1 MRPDTAKTA
10 SAVLLATLLAASS
23 LPARQAGTQEPQE
36 PQKPAAGAPQAP
48 AQQPTPE
55 AAPCAGPEM
64 REFAFWIGEWDLVS
78 KVRPDPS
85 KETWT
90 EEKGTDSIRPILN
103 GCALLQE
110 WRGTVAGQ
118 PLNGMSLTSWVPG
131 EGGGEWQQ
139 AWVDDSGPNM
149 YFFRGKMADG
159 KMVLTRE
166 LSVDGKTAYR
176 RQVFSNI
183 KPDSLDW
190 VYEHSAD
197 GKSWTP
203 VWTIHYTRRR

>member
-1 MRPDTAKTA
+1 MRLDIAKTA
-10 SAVLLATLLAASS
+10 SAALLATLLTA
-23 LPARQAGTQEPQE
+23 LPVPAQQTGTPE
-36 PQKPAAGAPQAP
+36 PQKPAAGAQQAP
-48 AQQPTPE
+48 AQQPAPQ

-64 REFAFWIGEWDLVS
+64 RQFAFWIGEWDLVS
-78 KVRPDPS
+78 RVRADPS
-85 KETWT
+85 KDDWI
-90 EEKGTDSIRPILN
+90 EEKGTDSVRPILN

-118 PLNGMSLTSWVPG
+118 PIHGMSFTSYVPST
-131 EGGGEWQQ
+131 GEWQQ

-149 YFFRGKMADG
+149 YHFRGKMQDG

-166 LSVDGKTAYR
+166 LTVDGKTAYR
-176 RQVFSNI
+176 RQVFFNM

-190 VYEHSAD
+190 VYEHSTD

-203 VWTIHYTRRR
+203 VWTIRYTRRR

>member
-1 MRPDTAKTA
+1 MRPDITKTA
-10 SAVLLATLLAASS
+10 SAALLAAA
-23 LPARQAGTQEPQE
+23 LLAAPPVPAQQAGTPE
-36 PQKPAAGAPQAP
+36 PQKPAAEAQPAP
-48 AQQPTPE
+48 ARQ

-64 REFAFWIGEWDLVS
+64 RELAFWIGEWDLVS
-78 KVRPDPS
+78 KVRADPG
-85 KETWT
+85 KDAWT
-90 EEKGTDSIRPILN
+90 EEKGTDSIRPVLN

-118 PLNGMSLTSWVPG
+118 PLHGMSVTSYVPG
-131 EGGGEWQQ
+131 AGEWQQ

-149 YFFRGKMADG
+149 YFFRGKMQDG
-159 KMVLTRE
+159 RMVLTRE
-166 LSVDGKTAYR
+166 VKADGKTTYR

-197 GKSWTP
+197 GESWTP
-203 VWTIHYTRRR
+203 MWTIHYTRRR